1 MDDERSILTVSRLVS
16 LLKETVE
23 DNFVQVAV
31 EGEISN
37 LACPAS
43 GHFYFTLKDEVSQL
57 RAVMFRHTARLLKF
71 ALENGLQVVCRGSV
85 SVYQQRGELQLVV
98 EAMEPVGAGSLQ
110 LAFEQLKKKLANEG
124 LFDEKQKKPL
134 PSYPEKI
141 GIVTSATGAAIHDI
155 LRVLQRRGAGLSVQI
170 WPVRVQGDGAAA
182 EIAAGI
188 RALNREMRPDVLIV
202 GRGGG
207 SLEDLWAFNEE
218 LVARAIADSN
228 VPVISAVGHE
238 IDFTI
243 ADFVADLRA
252 ATPTAAAELV
262 TRSRM
267 ELEAHV
273 DQLRLRLASLVETR
287 LGLLTERVAGL
298 RRRLVSPGQLINQWR
313 LRLQESSS
321 RLLLSWRHFFEN
333 KKNSCSGLAAQLDLL
348 SPLKTLERGYAIV
361 LDQNGKAVLD
371 SRRLKPGDLLDV
383 KFSVGEAKVEVKG
396 GAD

>member
-1 MDDERSILTVSRLVS
+1 MDDKGSVLTVSRLVS

-43 GHFYFTLKDEVSQL
+43 GHLYFTLKDEVSQL
-57 RAVMFRHTARLLKF
+57 RAVMFRHTARLVKF
-71 ALENGLQVVCRGSV
+71 APENGLQVVCRGSV
-85 SVYQQRGELQLVV
+85 SVYQQRGELQLVI

-110 LAFEQLKKKLANEG
+110 LAFEQLKKRLANEG
-124 LFDEKQKKPL
+124 LFDEQRKIPL
-134 PSYPEKI
+134 PAFPERI

-188 RALNREMRPDVLIV
+188 EALNRETRPDVLIV

-218 LVARAIADSN
+218 LVARAIADSD

-238 IDFTI
+238 VDFTI
-243 ADFVADLRA
+243 ADFVADIRA

-273 DQLRLRLASLVETR
+273 DQLRLRLASLVEAR
-287 LGLLTERVAGL
+287 LELLAERVSGL
-298 RRRLVSPGQLINQWR
+298 RRRLVSPGQQIYQWHS
-313 LRLQESSS
+313 RLQDYSA
-321 RLLLSWRHFFEN
+321 RLLQAWRHFRTN
-333 KKNSCSGLAAQLDLL
+333 KQNSCSGLAAQLDLL
-348 SPLKTLERGYAIV
+348 SPLKTLDRGYAIV
-361 LDQNGKAVLD
+361 LEQSGKAVLD
-371 SRRLKPGDLLDV
+371 GRRLQPGDLLDI
-383 KFSVGEAKVEVKG
+383 KFSVGAARVEVQ
-396 GAD
+396 GASE

>member
-188 RALNREMRPDVLIV
+188 RALNREIRPDVLIV

-243 ADFVADLRA
+243 ADFVAHLRA

-267 ELEAHV
+267 ELESHV
-273 DQLRLRLASLVETR
+273 DQLRLRLASLVEAR
-287 LGLLTERVAGL
+287 LGLLAERVAGL
-298 RRRLVSPGQLINQWR
+298 RRRLVSPGQQIYQWR
-313 LRLQESSS
+313 FRLQDQSS
-321 RLLLSWRHFFEN
+321 RLLQSWRHYLEN
-333 KKNSCSGLAAQLDLL
+333 KTNFCSGLAAQLDLL
-348 SPLKTLERGYAIV
+348 SPLKTLDRGYAIV
-361 LDQNGKAVLD
+361 LAQNGKAVLD
-371 SRRLKPGDLLDV
+371 SRRLQPGDLLDV

-396 GAD
+396 DPE